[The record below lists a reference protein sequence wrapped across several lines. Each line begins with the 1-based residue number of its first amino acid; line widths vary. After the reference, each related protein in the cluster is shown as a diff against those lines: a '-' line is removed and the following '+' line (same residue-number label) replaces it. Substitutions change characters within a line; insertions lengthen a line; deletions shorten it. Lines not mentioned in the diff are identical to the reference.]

1 MLKVTLLEAWR
12 GSGTSATPGKV
23 EGQLSTNR
31 WRHLHIYIH
40 CLYTL
45 LSNKF
50 IKVRIKCLQNTRH
63 NYVPQ
68 TKPSKTR
75 KWFDIKSRIFEM
87 RTALGNIGL
96 EYRRQAQKASPWVL
110 RIWLFSRILPMTPC
124 PHGPF
129 SKKSS
134 IAWNLFYRGSSTT
147 CNKNLKLLAH
157 LGKVTLL
164 TWFHTKSK

>member
-1 MLKVTLLEAWR
+1 MLKVTHLEAWR
-12 GSGTSATPGKV
+12 GSGTAATPGKAD
-23 EGQLSTNR
+23 GQLSTNR

-50 IKVRIKCLQNTRH
+50 IKVRIKCLRYTRH

-96 EYRRQAQKASPWVL
+96 EYRGQSQKASPWVL
-110 RIWLFSRILPMTPC
+110 RIWLFSRILPMTPS
-124 PHGPF
+124 PMGLFP
-129 SKKSS
+129 KS
-134 IAWNLFYRGSSTT
+134 
-147 CNKNLKLLAH
+147 LA
-157 LGKVTLL
+157 LPEISFTGVVPQRAIKT
-164 TWFHTKSK
+164 SNC